1 MELTERQIKIIEALQ
16 KCNNTANGKFLSAYT
31 GYSLRTIQ
39 SEMVYLK
46 EINLVSSSKKGY
58 TLIKDID
65 SNPPISDEEIII
77 KKLLTQEEI
86 DFFDLAD
93 ELYISESKLKTVIKK
108 ANTILDN
115 YNLKAIVKNNSVFLN
130 GKELDKRKTLRK
142 MIFKDANNDDELIE
156 CFNDIDIIKLKDI
169 VVSTIDSSGYYIQ
182 YPYANN
188 LFLAITICLYRVYK
202 GSHTPDDYCFAKG
215 SYEYELALKIVERF
229 YEHFRKE
236 TTESDVCYIASMF
249 EGQIVKSSKIKNTI
263 KTENMFESKITKLLT
278 SAFGDYGIHINSSS
292 YIHNFI
298 IHVSE
303 LVKRG
308 KINNFIV
315 NSTHT
320 SIKEKCPYIYDVA
333 VHFAK
338 SLEIEFNFIIPDDEI
353 AFLAMHI
360 GLIISSETKQTN
372 NVNILC
378 YISNYHGM
386 ADRIIAMIKERHSN
400 QILISNIDPHTKL
413 LPKQEFDLIITTERL
428 DIIGKN
434 VVNITPFFDI
444 VDRTNVDT
452 AISNCLNEKKKRN
465 DFIRLMEC
473 FTPDLFFIRNDIN
486 DSSEAIRFL
495 GNKLIDYGI
504 VADGFIESV
513 YSREELSPTSFYNS
527 FAIPHSIENNAKKT
541 MFAVLINENGIS
553 WHDTKV
559 KLCLMICIRKNDLHD
574 FPDLYDGVVRVLCDP
589 VRLQKLIESKS
600 LEEFTD
606 NLQ

>member
-202 GSHTPDDYCFAKG
+202 GSHTPDDYC
-215 SYEYELALKIVERF
+215 
-229 YEHFRKE
+229 
-236 TTESDVCYIASMF
+236 
-249 EGQIVKSSKIKNTI
+249 
-263 KTENMFESKITKLLT
+263 
-278 SAFGDYGIHINSSS
+278 
-292 YIHNFI
+292 
-298 IHVSE
+298 
-303 LVKRG
+303 
-308 KINNFIV
+308 
-315 NSTHT
+315 
-320 SIKEKCPYIYDVA
+320 
-333 VHFAK
+333 
-338 SLEIEFNFIIPDDEI
+338 
-353 AFLAMHI
+353 
-360 GLIISSETKQTN
+360 
-372 NVNILC
+372 
-378 YISNYHGM
+378 
-386 ADRIIAMIKERHSN
+386 
-400 QILISNIDPHTKL
+400 
-413 LPKQEFDLIITTERL
+413 
-428 DIIGKN
+428 
-434 VVNITPFFDI
+434 
-444 VDRTNVDT
+444 
-452 AISNCLNEKKKRN
+452 
-465 DFIRLMEC
+465 
-473 FTPDLFFIRNDIN
+473 
-486 DSSEAIRFL
+486 
-495 GNKLIDYGI
+495 
-504 VADGFIESV
+504 
-513 YSREELSPTSFYNS
+513 
-527 FAIPHSIENNAKKT
+527 
-541 MFAVLINENGIS
+541 
-553 WHDTKV
+553 
-559 KLCLMICIRKNDLHD
+559 
-574 FPDLYDGVVRVLCDP
+574 
-589 VRLQKLIESKS
+589 
-600 LEEFTD
+600 
-606 NLQ
+606 